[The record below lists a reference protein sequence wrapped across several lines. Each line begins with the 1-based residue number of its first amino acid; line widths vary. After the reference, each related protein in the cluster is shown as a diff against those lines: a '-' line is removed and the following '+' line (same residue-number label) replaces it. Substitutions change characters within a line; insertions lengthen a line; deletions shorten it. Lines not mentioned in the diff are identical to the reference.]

1 MFFTASEAGSD
12 VGSSSPSPWQPGLPS
27 SAPTAPASAPLRP
40 SRKNR
45 GIKPLAFRKQ
55 PLHIHQEL
63 CFAMKPPP
71 CIVSLRKKVRNLRR
85 KRRRPFDAILVG
97 AFLMRIEAQ
106 AVKTRPPKKPL
117 EMDRIKK
124 ASRLERT
131 VTKLGATAK
140 KAPPPKLVQ
149 IGTWKPKN
157 NSHNQTTK
165 ISTSNVGLNKIKS
178 ELCPVTETCTAA
190 TLPPATPSTP
200 NHKHRVKA
208 EKTVSLSTASGLM
221 ASTPTAAKTLPI
233 TPTIARIK
241 RDTNPLSAGAGH
253 STEFQSS
260 STLISPDMQRVKVEI
275 GHSPFNFRTTPPAEM
290 PRLPTSP
297 ISQLDMSGSPHFI
310 SPRKRSLY
318 DNTSPHPKRHRMSTD
333 SRGSSSEGGGAG
345 SPSLGASPPRHNN
358 GGRVSSFSIDSIM
371 SSSSSTNTPGGG
383 ATVHRPVPLP
393 ASPARVSS
401 KSPPVPTTPLNIP
414 ITPYAARNT
423 PQTPGGGAMQ
433 LNPYLA
439 HLAGVAA
446 NPNLGL
452 SPSAHAQAVM
462 NYQYMALM
470 GAQVFAQHAINPT
483 PPTSQNGRSS
493 SSRQSSGNV
502 SSPISQAERPFSPMG
517 GPQYRGEPKVAT
529 PTPKPTPMDIPSRI
543 VPTESGGK

>member
-1 MFFTASEAGSD
+1 
-12 VGSSSPSPWQPGLPS
+12 
-27 SAPTAPASAPLRP
+27 
-40 SRKNR
+40 
-45 GIKPLAFRKQ
+45 
-55 PLHIHQEL
+55 
-63 CFAMKPPP
+63 MKPPA
-71 CIVSLRKKVRNLRR
+71 CIVSLRKKVRKLRR
-85 KRRRPFDAILVG
+85 KRRRPFDPILVG

-106 AVKTRPPKKPL
+106 AVKTRPRRKPF
-117 EMDRIKK
+117 EMDRIKQ

-131 VTKLGATAK
+131 VTKLGANAK

-157 NSHNQTTK
+157 SSSSSSMSQTSSK
-165 ISTSNVGLNKIKS
+165 NGSIGLNKIKS

-221 ASTPTAAKTLPI
+221 AATPTAAKTLPI
-233 TPTIARIK
+233 TPTMARIK
-241 RDTNPLSAGAGH
+241 RDGGSLSAGPHTIH
-253 STEFQSS
+253 SSEFQSS
-260 STLISPDMQRVKVEI
+260 STSLISPDMQRVKVEI
-275 GHSPFNFRTTPPAEM
+275 GHSPFNFRNTPPAEM

-297 ISQLDMSGSPHFI
+297 VSQMDMSGSPHFI
-310 SPRKRSLY
+310 SPRKRSLL
-318 DNTSPHPKRHRMSTD
+318 DQMNGSPSIKRHRMSTD

-371 SSSSSTNTPGGG
+371 SSSSSSTNNASSGGG

-393 ASPARVSS
+393 ASPARVAS

-414 ITPYAARNT
+414 ITPYSARGT
-423 PQTPGGGAMQ
+423 PQAPGGGAMQ

-452 SPSAHAQAVM
+452 SPSTHAQAVI
-462 NYQYMALM
+462 NYQYAALL
-470 GAQVFAQHAINPT
+470 GAQMYAQHAINAT
-483 PPTSQNGRSS
+483 PPTSQHSRSS

-502 SSPISQAERPFSPMG
+502 SGERPFSPLG
-517 GPQYRGEPKVAT
+517 VPQYRGEPKVAT
-529 PTPKPTPMDIPSRI
+529 PTPKATPMDIPPRL
-543 VPTESGGK
+543 VPTESGGKYFFISRASGYQRFGRIQIKNLSK